1 MKSSNFIK
9 DFLEGNVV
17 LWKSFWLVGVGHSLF
32 LFFLL
37 PIIEKIIFSND
48 NIYSYVEIEQSTL
61 QLPNF
66 VKLSFFSRLIL
77 IISTIFVTVGI
88 WRASENYNG
97 SLFWIILTF
106 IYLTFNN
113 ILPTIY
119 LILNL
124 FI

>member
-1 MKSSNFIK
+1 MINSILIKNFFDGKIK
-9 DFLEGNVV
+9 

-77 IISTIFVTVGI
+77 IISTIFITVGI